1 MHLSGVRP
9 SVCPYVCPIYRS
21 LQQRAAGLLQAGDID
36 RQPRA
41 AGAQHHGVQQQMRA
55 VSCLEPP

>member
-41 AGAQHHGVQQQMRA
+41 APRRSAANASSVVSRA
-55 VSCLEPP
+55 ALEG